1 MQKFTKQPDQNPAK
15 LQTSFDALG
24 TRNQIQV
31 LAYRERSAAVKAL
44 KQAQARIRVLHDRL
58 SVFQP
63 ESELSLLNASAGCTS
78 VAVSADTYF
87 LLSESRRYSAL
98 SSGAFSI
105 TTRVLSAL
113 WSIHARC
120 GTVPSRAEVEH
131 ALSLVNDQDILLDEE
146 EQTAGLRQFGQSV
159 DLGAIAKGYASDE
172 VRRILL
178 EGGVTDALIN
188 LGGTVWVIGCAKNVG
203 IQHPDRLTGIAMGR
217 ISLANA
223 CAVTSGDYER
233 YYEVDGTRYHHIVDP
248 RTGYPSKSGL
258 RSVTLIGENALAL
271 DALSTAVFVLGAEA
285 GMPLIQQA
293 GAEAVFVTDE
303 MNVYCSDGLR
313 GNFEL
318 LVSAQ

>member
-1 MQKFTKQPDQNPAK
+1 M
-15 LQTSFDALG
+15 LQTAFEALG
-24 TRNQIQV
+24 TTNQIQV
-31 LAYRERSAAVKAL
+31 LAYRERSAAAKAL
-44 KQAQARIRVLHDRL
+44 KQAQARVRVLHDRL

-78 VAVSADTYF
+78 VAVSTDTYF

-98 SSGAFSI
+98 SDGAFSI

-131 ALSLVNDQDILLDEE
+131 ALTLVNDQDILLEDE

-159 DLGAIAKGYASDE
+159 DLGAIAKGYAADE
-172 VRRILL
+172 VRRILI

-188 LGGTVWVIGCAKNVG
+188 LGGTVWVIGSAKNVG

-248 RTGYPSKSGL
+248 RTGYPSRANL
-258 RSVTLIGENALAL
+258 RSVTLIGDSALAL

-285 GMPLIQQA
+285 GLPLMREA
-293 GAEAVFVTDE
+293 GVEAVFVTDE

>member
-1 MQKFTKQPDQNPAK
+1 M
-15 LQTSFDALG
+15 LQTAFEALG
-24 TRNQIQV
+24 TTNQIQV
-31 LAYRERSAAVKAL
+31 LAYRERSAAAKAL
-44 KQAQARIRVLHDRL
+44 KQTQARVRVLHDRL

-78 VAVSADTYF
+78 VAVSTDTYF

-98 SSGAFSI
+98 SDGAFSI

-131 ALSLVNDQDILLDEE
+131 ALTLVNDQDILLDEV

-159 DLGAIAKGYASDE
+159 DLGGIAKGYAADE

-178 EGGVTDALIN
+178 EGGVMDALIN
-188 LGGTVWVIGCAKNVG
+188 LGGTVCVIGESKHVG

-223 CAVTSGDYER
+223 WAVTSGDYER

-248 RTGYPSKSGL
+248 RTGYPSRANI
-258 RSVTLIGENALAL
+258 RSVTLIGESALAL

-285 GMPLIQQA
+285 GMLLIQQA
-293 GAEAVFVTDE
+293 DVEAVFVTDKLD
-303 MNVYCSDGLR
+303 VFCTDGLR
-313 GNFEL
+313 ENFEL
-318 LVSAQ
+318 L

>member
-1 MQKFTKQPDQNPAK
+1 MQNFTKQPDQNPAK
-15 LQTSFDALG
+15 LQTAFEALG
-24 TRNQIQV
+24 TRNH
-31 LAYRERSAAVKAL
+31 AYRERSAAAKAL
-44 KQAQARIRVLHDRL
+44 KQAQARVRVLHDRL

-87 LLSESRRYSAL
+87 LLLESRRYSAL
-98 SSGAFSI
+98 SDGAFSI
-105 TTRVLSAL
+105 TTCVLSAL

-131 ALSLVNDQDILLDEE
+131 ALTLVNDQDILLDEE
-146 EQTAGLRQFGQSV
+146 EQTVGLRQFGQSV
-159 DLGAIAKGYASDE
+159 DLGAIAKGYASNE

-188 LGGTVWVIGCAKNVG
+188 LGGTVWVIGSAKNVG

-248 RTGYPSKSGL
+248 RNGYPSKSGL